1 MAGAKL
7 EKINL
12 KEAVEKLELAID
24 KYLREG
30 EE

>member
-7 EKINL
+7 EKVTL
-12 KEAVEKLELAID
+12 EEAVEKLELAID

-30 EE
+30 EG